1 MLINAKER
9 KELKIKVNNKVKL
22 FLKITFIAVVLVLV
36 AFGFKNMFKEF
47 NMTYFNMY
55 RDRLHF
61 FKLTLIAIAG
71 IIAYM
76 PLSIYD
82 FILKKNVGI
91 DINNRKLY
99 KYSWIASSIA
109 SLLGFGGATSLA
121 FKQYFYGDYVD
132 DKKKLLKEIG
142 KIVALNLTG
151 LSIVCC
157 TYMGI
162 RISSWNN
169 LGIIKYAIG
178 IIALYAPGFIIYSA
192 YKYSKT
198 RDKLEFFSTLGIIF
212 ISFLEWLT
220 TIILIYATLRITGAS
235 ISVLTFLPIYIEAA
249 VVGMISMIPGGI
261 GTFDLTFMTG
271 LEALGIPI
279 EQTLLVIILYRISYY
294 IVPALIGVLL
304 FVHDFGGKINKKFNG
319 LPYEIVSKV
328 AYKIVVSLVFI
339 SGAIIV
345 LSNIVPQYLLK
356 IKLLKEILGKQV
368 LGLSIGMSVIL
379 GFLIMLTALMMKYRA
394 KSIYKAS
401 MVLFVLGI
409 ILSLTKGINPYEL
422 VFLVVVAY
430 LLYLSKRMFY
440 RDSFVVSC
448 KNTLIDSGILIASF
462 SIYFFILITFGT
474 HLKYVGIV
482 RKMPYKMAY
491 KFGFIAFAL
500 VTVIYVAIY
509 FLNIRRKIPV
519 KTFDECSEYVEKII
533 EEYKGDSLT
542 HLVFLKDK
550 YIYLNEDKDLFIQ
563 YEVYGDKLFVL
574 GNPVGNNENLF
585 REIEKFCEY
594 ADNYGYTPVFYQ
606 VNDEMISYLHSNG
619 YDFMKIGEEAKVDVK
634 EFKVVGNKMKS
645 LKTSRSKV
653 TKEGYTFHMV
663 EPPFSK
669 EFLDSLREISDEWLD
684 GRKEKGFSVGFFDE
698 DYLNKAPIAIL
709 RDAEGEIKAFAN
721 IMYMYDDES
730 FSVDLMRFSKNTPR
744 GVMDFMFINLIEYGK
759 ENGYEIFN
767 MGMAPLANVGLS
779 KYAFWNEKLALQFYE
794 NGQALYSFKGLRR
807 FKEKFSHNWEYKYI
821 AYRRNTSI
829 LITVIQAAIVCSRN
843 RNVDESL
850 VVRNLKSL
858 IK

>member
-1 MLINAKER
+1 TEYFFMYRNKLDFLNLLI
-9 KELKIKVNNKVKL
+9 
-22 FLKITFIAVVLVLV
+22 IAVL
-36 AFGFKNMFKEF
+36 
-47 NMTYFNMY
+47 
-55 RDRLHF
+55 
-61 FKLTLIAIAG
+61 G
-71 IIAYM
+71 IISYI
-76 PLSIYD
+76 PLSFYD
-82 FILKKNVGI
+82 FILKKKVGI
-91 DINNRKLY
+91 RLKNSKLY

-109 SLLGFGGATSLA
+109 SLLGFGGTTSLA

-162 RISSWNN
+162 QIYSWNS
-169 LGIIKYAIG
+169 LGVIKYAIA

-192 YKYSKT
+192 YKYFKT
-198 RDKLEFFSTLGIIF
+198 KDRLEFFSTLGTIF

-220 TIILIYATLRITGAS
+220 TIILIYVTLRITGAS
-235 ISVLTFLPIYIEAA
+235 ISVNTFLPIYIEAA
-249 VVGMISMIPGGI
+249 VIGIISMIPGGI
-261 GTFDLTFMTG
+261 GTFDLTFMNG
-271 LEALGIPI
+271 LESVGVPI
-279 EQTLLVIILYRISYY
+279 EQTLLVIILYRISYFL
-294 IVPALIGVLL
+294 VPAVIGVLL
-304 FVHDFGGKINKKFNG
+304 FVHDFGSKINEKFNG
-319 LPYEIVSKV
+319 LPYEIVSKI
-328 AYKIVVSLVFI
+328 AYKVVVALVFI
-339 SGAIIV
+339 SGAVITI
-345 LSNIVPQYLLK
+345 SNIAPQYLFK
-356 IKLLKEILGKQV
+356 IKLLKELLGKQV
-368 LGLSIGMSVIL
+368 LGLSMGMSIVL
-379 GFLIMLTALMMKYRA
+379 GFLIMLISLMMKYRA
-394 KSIYKAS
+394 KSIYKTS
-401 MVLFVLGI
+401 MILLLLGI
-409 ILSLTKGINPYEL
+409 PLSLTNGINPYEL
-422 VFLVVVAY
+422 AFIIIVSY
-430 LLYLSKRMFY
+430 ILYLSRKMFY

-448 KNTLIDSGILIASF
+448 KNTIIDSAILMASF
-462 SIYFFILITFGT
+462 SVYFFILIRFGRY
-474 HLKYVGIV
+474 LKYVGIV
-482 RKMPYKMAY
+482 RKMPYKIAY
-491 KFGFIAFAL
+491 KFGFIAFVL

-509 FLNIRRKIPV
+509 FFNVRRKIPV
-519 KTFDECSEYVEKII
+519 KVFDECKEDVERII

-574 GNPVGNNENLF
+574 GNPVGNTENLF

-663 EPPFSK
+663 EPPFSR
-669 EFLDSLREISDEWLD
+669 EFLDSLRNISDEWLD

-698 DYLNKAPIAIL
+698 DYLNKAPIAVL
-709 RDAEGEIKAFAN
+709 KDAEGEIKAFAN

-744 GVMDFMFINLIEYGK
+744 GVMDFMFISLIEYGK
-759 ENGYEIFN
+759 EKGYEIFN

-779 KYAFWNEKLALQFYE
+779 KYAFWNEKLTLQVYE
-794 NGQALYSFKGLRR
+794 NGQAFYSFKGLRR
-807 FKEKFSHNWEYKYI
+807 FKEKFSNKWDYKYI

-829 LITVIQAAIVCSRN
+829 LITVIQVALICSRN
-843 RNVDESL
+843 RDVNDGIFI
-850 VVRNLKSL
+850 RFLKN

>member
-9 KELKIKVNNKVKL
+9 KELKIKVNNKVNL
-22 FLKITFIAVVLVLV
+22 FFKITFIAVVLVLV

-698 DYLNKAPIAIL
+698 NYLNKAPIAIL

-850 VVRNLKSL
+850 FVRNLKSL

>member
-1 MLINAKER
+1 MKLNI
-9 KELKIKVNNKVKL
+9 KISDKLKL
-22 FLKITFIAVVLVLV
+22 FFKIAFVSVVILFIVREFTSV
-36 AFGFKNMFKEF
+36 FKNF
-47 NMTYFNMY
+47 NSEYFFMY
-55 RDRLHF
+55 RN
-61 FKLTLIAIAG
+61 KLDFLNLLIIAALG
-71 IIAYM
+71 IISYI
-76 PLSIYD
+76 PLSFYD
-82 FILKKNVGI
+82 FILKRKVGI
-91 DINNRKLY
+91 RLKNRKLY

-198 RDKLEFFSTLGIIF
+198 KDKLEFFSTLGIIF

-271 LEALGIPI
+271 LEVLGIPI

-345 LSNIVPQYLLK
+345 LSNIAPQYLLK

-368 LGLSIGMSVIL
+368 LGLSIGMSVVL
-379 GFLIMLTALMMKYRA
+379 GFLIMLAALMLKYRA

-401 MVLFVLGI
+401 MVLFILGI

-422 VFLVVVAY
+422 VFLIIVAY

-491 KFGFIAFAL
+491 KFEFIAFAL

-519 KTFDECSEYVEKII
+519 KTFDQCSEYVEKII

-663 EPPFSK
+663 EPPFSR

-698 DYLNKAPIAIL
+698 HYLNKAPIAIL
-709 RDAEGEIKAFAN
+709 KNREGEIKAFAN

-843 RNVDESL
+843 RNVDESI

>member
-1 MLINAKER
+1 MRLNI
-9 KELKIKVNNKVKL
+9 KISEKLKL
-22 FLKITFIAVVLVLV
+22 FFKIAFVSVVILFIVREFTSV
-36 AFGFKNMFKEF
+36 FKNF
-47 NMTYFNMY
+47 NSEYFFMY
-55 RDRLHF
+55 KN
-61 FKLTLIAIAG
+61 KLDFLNLLIIAALG
-71 IIAYM
+71 IISYI
-76 PLSIYD
+76 PLSFYD
-82 FILKKNVGI
+82 FILKRKVGI
-91 DINNRKLY
+91 RLKNRKLY

-121 FKQYFYGDYVD
+121 FKQYFYGDYVE

-162 RISSWNN
+162 QINSWNN
-169 LGIIKYAIG
+169 LYIIKYAIG
-178 IIALYAPGFIIYSA
+178 IISLYAPGFIIYSA
-192 YKYSKT
+192 YKYKKT

-220 TIILIYATLRITGAS
+220 TIVLIYATLRITGAS

-271 LEALGIPI
+271 LEALRIPI
-279 EQTLLVIILYRISYY
+279 EQSLLVIILYRISYY

-319 LPYEIVSKV
+319 LPYEIISKV
-328 AYKIVVSLVFI
+328 AYKILVTLVFI

-345 LSNIVPQYLLK
+345 LSNIAPQYLLK
-356 IKLLKEILGKQV
+356 IKLLKEILGKQI
-368 LGLSIGMSVIL
+368 LGLSIGMSIVL
-379 GFLIMLTALMMKYRA
+379 GFLIMLTALMLKYRA

-401 MVLFVLGI
+401 MVLFILGI
-409 ILSLTKGINPYEL
+409 ILSLTKGVNPYEL
-422 VFLVVVAY
+422 VFLVIVAY

-482 RKMPYKMAY
+482 RKIPYTMAY

-500 VTVIYVAIY
+500 VTVIYVTIY

-519 KTFDECSEYVEKII
+519 KTFDECKEYVENII

-606 VNDEMISYLHSNG
+606 VNDEMINYLHSNG
-619 YDFMKIGEEAKVDVK
+619 YDFMKIGEEAKVYVK

-698 DYLNKAPIAIL
+698 NYLNKAPIAIL
-709 RDAEGEIKAFAN
+709 KDRDGEIKAFTN

-759 ENGYEIFN
+759 EKGYEIFN

-829 LITVIQAAIVCSRN
+829 LITVIQAAVVCSRN
-843 RNVDESL
+843 RNIDESIVL
-850 VVRNLKSL
+850 RNLKSL

>member
-1 MLINAKER
+1 MKLNINNK
-9 KELKIKVNNKVKL
+9 LKIFFKITLVSIILL
-22 FLKITFIAVVLVLV
+22 FLVSELISVFKNFNSEYFFMYRNKLDFLNLLIIAVL
-36 AFGFKNMFKEF
+36 
-47 NMTYFNMY
+47 
-55 RDRLHF
+55 
-61 FKLTLIAIAG
+61 G
-71 IIAYM
+71 IISYI
-76 PLSIYD
+76 PLSFYD
-82 FILKKNVGI
+82 FILKKKVGI
-91 DINNRKLY
+91 RLKNSKLY

-157 TYMGI
+157 AYMGI
-162 RISSWNN
+162 QVYFLNS
-169 LGIIKYAIG
+169 LGVIKYAIA

-192 YKYSKT
+192 YKYVKT
-198 RDKLEFFSTLGIIF
+198 KDRLEFFSTLGTIF

-235 ISVLTFLPIYIEAA
+235 ISVNTFLPIYIEAA
-249 VVGMISMIPGGI
+249 VIGIISMIPGGI
-261 GTFDLTFMTG
+261 GTFDLTFMNG
-271 LEALGIPI
+271 LEGVGIPI
-279 EQTLLVIILYRISYY
+279 EQTLLVIILYRISYF
-294 IVPALIGVLL
+294 IIPATIGVLL
-304 FVHDFGGKINKKFNG
+304 FVHNFGSKINEKFNG
-319 LPYEIVSKV
+319 LPYEIFSKV
-328 AYKIVVSLVFI
+328 AYKVVVTLVFI
-339 SGAIIV
+339 SGAVIT
-345 LSNIVPQYLLK
+345 LSNIAPQYLFK
-356 IKLLKEILGKQV
+356 IRLLKELFGKQV
-368 LGLSIGMSVIL
+368 LGLSMGMSVVL

-394 KSIYKAS
+394 KIIYKIS
-401 MVLFVLGI
+401 MILLLLGI
-409 ILSLTKGINPYEL
+409 LLSLTSGINLYEL
-422 VFLVVVAY
+422 VFIIIVAY
-430 LLYLSKRMFY
+430 ILYLSRRMFY

-448 KNTLIDSGILIASF
+448 KNTIIDSTILMVSF
-462 SIYFFILITFGT
+462 SVYFFILIRFGRY
-474 HLKYVGIV
+474 LKYVGIV
-482 RKMPYKMAY
+482 RKVPYKIAY
-491 KFGFIAFAL
+491 KFGFIAFVL

-509 FLNIRRKIPV
+509 FFNVRRKIPV
-519 KTFDECSEYVEKII
+519 RVFDECKEDVERII

-574 GNPVGNNENLF
+574 GNPVGNTENLF

-663 EPPFSK
+663 EPPFSR
-669 EFLDSLREISDEWLD
+669 EFLDSLRNISDEWLD

-698 DYLNKAPIAIL
+698 DYLSKAPIAIL
-709 RDAEGEIKAFAN
+709 KDAEGEIKAFAN

-730 FSVDLMRFSKNTPR
+730 FSVDLMRFSNNTPR
-744 GVMDFMFINLIEYGK
+744 GVMDFMFISLIEYGK

-779 KYAFWNEKLALQFYE
+779 KYAFWNEKLALQIYE
-794 NGQALYSFKGLRR
+794 NGQAFYSFKGLRR
-807 FKEKFSHNWEYKYI
+807 FKEKFSHKWEYKYI

-829 LITVIQAAIVCSRN
+829 LITVIQATLVCSRS
-843 RNVDESL
+843 RNVNDSL
-850 VVRNLKSL
+850 FVRNFKNI
-858 IK
+858 IKF

>member
-1 MLINAKER
+1 MKS
-9 KELKIKVNNKVKL
+9 NKNLKL
-22 FLKITFIAVVLVLV
+22 FFKIAFVSVVILFIVKEFTSVFRNFNTEYFFMYRNKLDFLNLLIIAVL
-36 AFGFKNMFKEF
+36 
-47 NMTYFNMY
+47 
-55 RDRLHF
+55 
-61 FKLTLIAIAG
+61 G
-71 IIAYM
+71 IISYI
-76 PLSIYD
+76 PLSFYD
-82 FILKKNVGI
+82 FILKQKVGI
-91 DINNRKLY
+91 RLKNSKLY

-162 RISSWNN
+162 QIYSWNS
-169 LGIIKYAIG
+169 LGVIKYAIA

-192 YKYSKT
+192 YKYFKT
-198 RDKLEFFSTLGIIF
+198 KDRLEFFSTLGTIF

-220 TIILIYATLRITGAS
+220 TIILIYVTLRITGAS
-235 ISVLTFLPIYIEAA
+235 ISVNTFLPIYIEAA
-249 VVGMISMIPGGI
+249 VIGIISMIPGGI
-261 GTFDLTFMTG
+261 GTFDLTFMNG
-271 LEALGIPI
+271 LESVGVPI
-279 EQTLLVIILYRISYY
+279 EQTLLVIILYRISYFL
-294 IVPALIGVLL
+294 VPAVIGVLL
-304 FVHDFGGKINKKFNG
+304 FVHDFGSKINEKFNG
-319 LPYEIVSKV
+319 LPYEIVSKI
-328 AYKIVVSLVFI
+328 AYKVVVALVFI
-339 SGAIIV
+339 SGAVITI
-345 LSNIVPQYLLK
+345 SNIAPQYLFK
-356 IKLLKEILGKQV
+356 IKLLKELLGKQV
-368 LGLSIGMSVIL
+368 LGLSMGMSIVL
-379 GFLIMLTALMMKYRA
+379 GFLIMLISLMMKYRA
-394 KSIYKAS
+394 KSIYKTS
-401 MVLFVLGI
+401 MILLLLGI
-409 ILSLTKGINPYEL
+409 PLSLTNGINPYEL
-422 VFLVVVAY
+422 AFIIIVSY
-430 LLYLSKRMFY
+430 ILYLSRKMFY

-448 KNTLIDSGILIASF
+448 KNTIIDSAILMASF
-462 SIYFFILITFGT
+462 SVYFFILIRFGRY
-474 HLKYVGIV
+474 LKYVGIV
-482 RKMPYKMAY
+482 RKMPYKIAY
-491 KFGFIAFAL
+491 KFGFIAFVL

-509 FLNIRRKIPV
+509 FFNVRRKIPV
-519 KTFDECSEYVEKII
+519 KVFDECKEDVERII

-574 GNPVGNNENLF
+574 GNPVGNTENLF

-663 EPPFSK
+663 EPPFSR
-669 EFLDSLREISDEWLD
+669 EFLDSLRNISDEWLD

-698 DYLNKAPIAIL
+698 DYLNKAPIAVL
-709 RDAEGEIKAFAN
+709 KDAEGEIKAFAN

-744 GVMDFMFINLIEYGK
+744 GVMDFMFISLIEYGK
-759 ENGYEIFN
+759 EKGYEIFN

-779 KYAFWNEKLALQFYE
+779 KYAFWNEKLALQVYE
-794 NGQALYSFKGLRR
+794 NGQAFYSFKGLRR
-807 FKEKFSHNWEYKYI
+807 FKEKFSNKWDYKYI

-829 LITVIQAAIVCSRN
+829 LITVIQAALICSRN
-843 RNVDESL
+843 RDVNDGIFI
-850 VVRNLKSL
+850 RFLKN

>member
-1 MLINAKER
+1 NL
-9 KELKIKVNNKVKL
+9 KL
-22 FLKITFIAVVLVLV
+22 FFKIAFVSVVILFIV
-36 AFGFKNMFKEF
+36 KEF
-47 NMTYFNMY
+47 TSVFRNFNTEYFFMY
-55 RDRLHF
+55 RN
-61 FKLTLIAIAG
+61 KLEFLNLLIIAALG
-71 IIAYM
+71 IISYI
-76 PLSIYD
+76 PLSFYD
-82 FILKKNVGI
+82 FILKKKVGI
-91 DINNRKLY
+91 RLKNSKLY

-157 TYMGI
+157 TYI
-162 RISSWNN
+162 EIQIYSWNS
-169 LGIIKYAIG
+169 LGVIKYAIA

-192 YKYSKT
+192 YKYFKT
-198 RDKLEFFSTLGIIF
+198 KNRLEFFSTLGTIF

-220 TIILIYATLRITGAS
+220 TIILIYVTLRITGAS
-235 ISVLTFLPIYIEAA
+235 ISVNTFLPIYIEAA
-249 VVGMISMIPGGI
+249 VIGIISMIPGGI
-261 GTFDLTFMTG
+261 GTFDLTFMNG
-271 LEALGIPI
+271 LEGVGVPI
-279 EQTLLVIILYRISYY
+279 EQTLLVIILYRVSYF
-294 IVPALIGVLL
+294 IVPAVIGVLL
-304 FVHDFGGKINKKFNG
+304 FVHDFGSKINEKFNG
-319 LPYEIVSKV
+319 LPYEIISKI
-328 AYKIVVSLVFI
+328 AYKIVVALVFI
-339 SGAIIV
+339 SGAVITI
-345 LSNIVPQYLLK
+345 SNIAPQYLLK

-368 LGLSIGMSVIL
+368 LGLSIGMSVVL
-379 GFLIMLTALMMKYRA
+379 GFLIMLAALMLKYRA

-401 MVLFVLGI
+401 MVLFILGI

-422 VFLVVVAY
+422 VFLIIVAY

-448 KNTLIDSGILIASF
+448 KNTLIDSAILMASF
-462 SIYFFILITFGT
+462 SVYFFILIRFGRY
-474 HLKYVGIV
+474 LKYVGIV

-491 KFGFIAFAL
+491 KFGFIAFVL

-509 FLNIRRKIPV
+509 FFNVRRKIPV
-519 KTFDECSEYVEKII
+519 KVFDECKEDVERII

-574 GNPVGNNENLF
+574 GNPVGNTENLF

-663 EPPFSK
+663 EPPFSR
-669 EFLDSLREISDEWLD
+669 EFLDSLRDISDEWLD

-698 DYLNKAPIAIL
+698 DYLNKAPIAVL
-709 RDAEGEIKAFAN
+709 KDAEGEIKAFAN

-744 GVMDFMFINLIEYGK
+744 GVMDFMFISLIEYGK
-759 ENGYEIFN
+759 EKGYEIFN

-779 KYAFWNEKLALQFYE
+779 KYAFWNEKLALQVYE
-794 NGQALYSFKGLRR
+794 NGQAFYSFKGLRR
-807 FKEKFSHNWEYKYI
+807 FKEKFSNKWDYKYI

-829 LITVIQAAIVCSRN
+829 LITVIQAALICSRN
-843 RNVDESL
+843 REVNDGIFI
-850 VVRNLKSL
+850 RFLKN

>member
-1 MLINAKER
+1 MKLNI
-9 KELKIKVNNKVKL
+9 KISDKLKL
-22 FLKITFIAVVLVLV
+22 FFKIAFVSVVILFIVREFTSVFKNFNSEYFFMYRNKLDFLNLLIIAVL
-36 AFGFKNMFKEF
+36 
-47 NMTYFNMY
+47 
-55 RDRLHF
+55 
-61 FKLTLIAIAG
+61 G
-71 IIAYM
+71 IISYI
-76 PLSIYD
+76 PLSFYD
-82 FILKKNVGI
+82 FILKRKVGI
-91 DINNRKLY
+91 RLRNRKLY

-178 IIALYAPGFIIYSA
+178 IIAL
-192 YKYSKT
+192 
-198 RDKLEFFSTLGIIF
+198 
-212 ISFLEWLT
+212 
-220 TIILIYATLRITGAS
+220 YATLRITGAS

-574 GNPVGNNENLF
+574 GNPVGNNGNLF

>member
-1 MLINAKER
+1 MKS
-9 KELKIKVNNKVKL
+9 NKNLKL
-22 FLKITFIAVVLVLV
+22 FFKIAFVSVVILFIV
-36 AFGFKNMFKEF
+36 KEF
-47 NMTYFNMY
+47 TSVFRNFNTEYFFMY
-55 RDRLHF
+55 RN
-61 FKLTLIAIAG
+61 KLEFLNLLIIAALG
-71 IIAYM
+71 IISYI
-76 PLSIYD
+76 PLSFYD
-82 FILKKNVGI
+82 FILKKKVGI
-91 DINNRKLY
+91 RLKNSKLY

-157 TYMGI
+157 TYI
-162 RISSWNN
+162 EIQIYSWNS
-169 LGIIKYAIG
+169 LGVIKYAIA

-192 YKYSKT
+192 YKYFKT
-198 RDKLEFFSTLGIIF
+198 KNRLEFFSTLGTIF

-220 TIILIYATLRITGAS
+220 TIILIYVTLRITGAS
-235 ISVLTFLPIYIEAA
+235 ISVNTFLPIYIEAA
-249 VVGMISMIPGGI
+249 VIGIISMIPGGI
-261 GTFDLTFMTG
+261 GTFDLTFMNG
-271 LEALGIPI
+271 LEGVGVPI
-279 EQTLLVIILYRISYY
+279 EQTLLVIILYRVSYF
-294 IVPALIGVLL
+294 IVPAVIGVLL
-304 FVHDFGGKINKKFNG
+304 FVHDFGSKINEKFNG
-319 LPYEIVSKV
+319 LPYEIISKI
-328 AYKIVVSLVFI
+328 AYKIVVALVFI
-339 SGAIIV
+339 SGAVITI
-345 LSNIVPQYLLK
+345 SNIAPQYLLK

-368 LGLSIGMSVIL
+368 LGLSIGMSVVL
-379 GFLIMLTALMMKYRA
+379 GFLIMLAALMLKYRA

-401 MVLFVLGI
+401 MVLFILGI

-422 VFLVVVAY
+422 VFLIIVAY

-448 KNTLIDSGILIASF
+448 KNTLIDSAILMASF
-462 SIYFFILITFGT
+462 SVYFFILIRFGRY
-474 HLKYVGIV
+474 LKYVGIV

-491 KFGFIAFAL
+491 KFGFIAFVL

-509 FLNIRRKIPV
+509 FFNVRRKIPV
-519 KTFDECSEYVEKII
+519 KVFDECKEDVERII

-574 GNPVGNNENLF
+574 GNPVGNTENLF

-634 EFKVVGNKMKS
+634 EFKVVENKMKS

-663 EPPFSK
+663 EPPFSR
-669 EFLDSLREISDEWLD
+669 EFLDSLRDISDEWLD

-698 DYLNKAPIAIL
+698 DYLNKAPIAVL
-709 RDAEGEIKAFAN
+709 KDAEGEIKAFAN

-744 GVMDFMFINLIEYGK
+744 GVMDFMFISLIEYGK
-759 ENGYEIFN
+759 EKGYEIFN

-779 KYAFWNEKLALQFYE
+779 KYAFWNEKLALQVYE
-794 NGQALYSFKGLRR
+794 NGQAFYSFKGLRR
-807 FKEKFSHNWEYKYI
+807 FKEKFSNKWDYKYI

-829 LITVIQAAIVCSRN
+829 LITVIQAALICSRN
-843 RNVDESL
+843 REVNDGIFI
-850 VVRNLKSL
+850 RFLKN

>member
-1 MLINAKER
+1 MKS
-9 KELKIKVNNKVKL
+9 NKNLKL
-22 FLKITFIAVVLVLV
+22 FFKIAFVSVVILFIVKEFTSVFRNFNTEYFFMYRNKLDFLNLLIIAVL
-36 AFGFKNMFKEF
+36 
-47 NMTYFNMY
+47 
-55 RDRLHF
+55 
-61 FKLTLIAIAG
+61 G
-71 IIAYM
+71 IISYI
-76 PLSIYD
+76 PLSFYD
-82 FILKKNVGI
+82 FILKKKVGI
-91 DINNRKLY
+91 RLKNSKLY

-162 RISSWNN
+162 QIYSWNS
-169 LGIIKYAIG
+169 LGVIKYAIA

-192 YKYSKT
+192 YKYFKT
-198 RDKLEFFSTLGIIF
+198 KDRLEFFSTLGTIF

-220 TIILIYATLRITGAS
+220 TIILIYVTLRITGAS
-235 ISVLTFLPIYIEAA
+235 ISVNTFLPIYIEAA
-249 VVGMISMIPGGI
+249 VIGIISMIPGGI
-261 GTFDLTFMTG
+261 GTFDLTFMNG
-271 LEALGIPI
+271 LESVGVPI
-279 EQTLLVIILYRISYY
+279 EQTLLVIILYRISYFL
-294 IVPALIGVLL
+294 VPAVIGVLL
-304 FVHDFGGKINKKFNG
+304 FVHDFGSKINEKFNG
-319 LPYEIVSKV
+319 LPYEIVSKI
-328 AYKIVVSLVFI
+328 AYKVVVALVFI
-339 SGAIIV
+339 SGAVITI
-345 LSNIVPQYLLK
+345 SNIAPQYLFK
-356 IKLLKEILGKQV
+356 IKLLKELLGKQV
-368 LGLSIGMSVIL
+368 LGLSMGMSIVL
-379 GFLIMLTALMMKYRA
+379 GFLIMLISLMMKYRA
-394 KSIYKAS
+394 KSIYKTS
-401 MVLFVLGI
+401 MILLLLGI
-409 ILSLTKGINPYEL
+409 PLSLTNGINPYEL
-422 VFLVVVAY
+422 AFIIIVSY
-430 LLYLSKRMFY
+430 ILYLSRKMFY

-448 KNTLIDSGILIASF
+448 KNTIIDSAILMASF
-462 SIYFFILITFGT
+462 SVYFFILIRFGRY
-474 HLKYVGIV
+474 LKYVGIV
-482 RKMPYKMAY
+482 RKMPYKIAY
-491 KFGFIAFAL
+491 KFGFIAFVL

-509 FLNIRRKIPV
+509 FFNVRRKIPV
-519 KTFDECSEYVEKII
+519 KVFDECKEDVERII

-574 GNPVGNNENLF
+574 GNPVGNTENLF

-663 EPPFSK
+663 EPPFSR
-669 EFLDSLREISDEWLD
+669 EFLDSLRNISDEWLD

-698 DYLNKAPIAIL
+698 DYLNKAPIAVL
-709 RDAEGEIKAFAN
+709 KDAEGEIKAFAN

-744 GVMDFMFINLIEYGK
+744 GVMDFMFISLIEYGK
-759 ENGYEIFN
+759 EKGYEIFN

-779 KYAFWNEKLALQFYE
+779 KYAFWNEKLALQVYE
-794 NGQALYSFKGLRR
+794 NGQAFYSFKGLRR
-807 FKEKFSHNWEYKYI
+807 FKEKFSNKWDYKYI

-829 LITVIQAAIVCSRN
+829 LITVIQAALICSRN
-843 RNVDESL
+843 RDVNDGIFI
-850 VVRNLKSL
+850 RFLKN

>member
-1 MLINAKER
+1 MKS
-9 KELKIKVNNKVKL
+9 NKNLKL
-22 FLKITFIAVVLVLV
+22 FFKIAFVSVVILFIV
-36 AFGFKNMFKEF
+36 KEF
-47 NMTYFNMY
+47 TSVFRNFNTEYFFMY
-55 RDRLHF
+55 RN
-61 FKLTLIAIAG
+61 KLEFLNLLIIAALG
-71 IIAYM
+71 IISYI
-76 PLSIYD
+76 PLSFYD
-82 FILKKNVGI
+82 FILKKKVGI
-91 DINNRKLY
+91 RLKNSKLY

-157 TYMGI
+157 TYI
-162 RISSWNN
+162 EIQIYSWNS
-169 LGIIKYAIG
+169 LGVIKYAIA

-192 YKYSKT
+192 YKYFKT
-198 RDKLEFFSTLGIIF
+198 KNRLEFFSTLGTIF

-220 TIILIYATLRITGAS
+220 TIILIYVTLRITGAS
-235 ISVLTFLPIYIEAA
+235 ISVNTFLPIYIEAA
-249 VVGMISMIPGGI
+249 VIGIISMIPGGI
-261 GTFDLTFMTG
+261 GTFDLTFMNG
-271 LEALGIPI
+271 LEGVGVPI
-279 EQTLLVIILYRISYY
+279 EQTLLVIILYRVSYF
-294 IVPALIGVLL
+294 IVPAVIGVLL
-304 FVHDFGGKINKKFNG
+304 FVHDFGSKINEKFNG
-319 LPYEIVSKV
+319 LPYEIISKI
-328 AYKIVVSLVFI
+328 AYKIVVALVFI
-339 SGAIIV
+339 SGAVITI
-345 LSNIVPQYLLK
+345 SNIAPQYLLK

-368 LGLSIGMSVIL
+368 LGLSIGMSVVL
-379 GFLIMLTALMMKYRA
+379 GFLIMLAALMLKYRA

-401 MVLFVLGI
+401 MVLFILGI

-422 VFLVVVAY
+422 VFLIIVAY

-448 KNTLIDSGILIASF
+448 KNTLIDSAILMASF
-462 SIYFFILITFGT
+462 SVYFFILIRFGRY
-474 HLKYVGIV
+474 LKYVGIV

-491 KFGFIAFAL
+491 KFGFIAFVL

-509 FLNIRRKIPV
+509 FFNVRRKIPV
-519 KTFDECSEYVEKII
+519 KVFDECKEDVERII

-574 GNPVGNNENLF
+574 GNPVGNTENLF

-663 EPPFSK
+663 EPPFSR
-669 EFLDSLREISDEWLD
+669 EFLDSLRDISDEWLD

-698 DYLNKAPIAIL
+698 DYLNKAPIAVL
-709 RDAEGEIKAFAN
+709 KDAEGEIKAFAN

-744 GVMDFMFINLIEYGK
+744 GVMDFMFISLIEYGK
-759 ENGYEIFN
+759 EKGYEIFN

-779 KYAFWNEKLALQFYE
+779 KYAFWNEKLALQVYE
-794 NGQALYSFKGLRR
+794 NGQAFYSFKGLRR
-807 FKEKFSHNWEYKYI
+807 FKEKFSNKWDYKYI

-829 LITVIQAAIVCSRN
+829 LITVIQAALICSRN
-843 RNVDESL
+843 REVNDGIFI
-850 VVRNLKSL
+850 RFLKN

>member
-1 MLINAKER
+1 MLA
-9 KELKIKVNNKVKL
+9 
-22 FLKITFIAVVLVLV
+22 
-36 AFGFKNMFKEF
+36 
-47 NMTYFNMY
+47 
-55 RDRLHF
+55 
-61 FKLTLIAIAG
+61 
-71 IIAYM
+71 
-76 PLSIYD
+76 
-82 FILKKNVGI
+82 
-91 DINNRKLY
+91 
-99 KYSWIASSIA
+99 
-109 SLLGFGGATSLA
+109 
-121 FKQYFYGDYVD
+121 
-132 DKKKLLKEIG
+132 
-142 KIVALNLTG
+142 
-151 LSIVCC
+151 
-157 TYMGI
+157 
-162 RISSWNN
+162 
-169 LGIIKYAIG
+169 
-178 IIALYAPGFIIYSA
+178 
-192 YKYSKT
+192 
-198 RDKLEFFSTLGIIF
+198 
-212 ISFLEWLT
+212 
-220 TIILIYATLRITGAS
+220 
-235 ISVLTFLPIYIEAA
+235 
-249 VVGMISMIPGGI
+249 
-261 GTFDLTFMTG
+261 
-271 LEALGIPI
+271 
-279 EQTLLVIILYRISYY
+279 
-294 IVPALIGVLL
+294 
-304 FVHDFGGKINKKFNG
+304 
-319 LPYEIVSKV
+319 
-328 AYKIVVSLVFI
+328 
-339 SGAIIV
+339 
-345 LSNIVPQYLLK
+345 
-356 IKLLKEILGKQV
+356 
-368 LGLSIGMSVIL
+368 
-379 GFLIMLTALMMKYRA
+379 ALMLKYRA

-401 MVLFVLGI
+401 MVLFILGI

-422 VFLVVVAY
+422 VFLIIVAY

-519 KTFDECSEYVEKII
+519 KTFDECSEYVEEII

-709 RDAEGEIKAFAN
+709 KDREGEIKAFAN

-807 FKEKFSHNWEYKYI
+807 FKEKFSHSWEYKYI

-843 RNVDESL
+843 RNVDESI

>member
-1 MLINAKER
+1 MRLNI
-9 KELKIKVNNKVKL
+9 KISEKLKL
-22 FLKITFIAVVLVLV
+22 FFKIAFVSVVILFIVREFTSV
-36 AFGFKNMFKEF
+36 FKNF
-47 NMTYFNMY
+47 NSEYFFMY
-55 RDRLHF
+55 KN
-61 FKLTLIAIAG
+61 KLDFLNLLIIAALG
-71 IIAYM
+71 IISYI
-76 PLSIYD
+76 PLSFYD
-82 FILKKNVGI
+82 FILKRKVGI
-91 DINNRKLY
+91 RLKNRKLY

-121 FKQYFYGDYVD
+121 FKQYFYGDYVE

-162 RISSWNN
+162 QINSWNN
-169 LGIIKYAIG
+169 LYIIKYAIG
-178 IIALYAPGFIIYSA
+178 IISLYAPGFIIYSA
-192 YKYSKT
+192 YKYKKT

-220 TIILIYATLRITGAS
+220 TIVLIYATLRITGAS

-271 LEALGIPI
+271 LEALRIPI
-279 EQTLLVIILYRISYY
+279 EQSLLVIILYRISYY

-319 LPYEIVSKV
+319 LPYEIISKV
-328 AYKIVVSLVFI
+328 AYKILVTLVFI

-345 LSNIVPQYLLK
+345 LSNIAPQYLLK
-356 IKLLKEILGKQV
+356 IKLLKEILGKQI
-368 LGLSIGMSVIL
+368 LGLSIGMSIVL
-379 GFLIMLTALMMKYRA
+379 GFLIMLTALMLKYRA

-401 MVLFVLGI
+401 MVLFILGI
-409 ILSLTKGINPYEL
+409 ILSLTKGVNPYEL
-422 VFLVVVAY
+422 VFLVIVAY

-474 HLKYVGIV
+474 HLKYVGIIH
-482 RKMPYKMAY
+482 KHPYQEGI
-491 KFGFIAFAL
+491 KFGFMAFAV

-519 KTFDECSEYVEKII
+519 KTFDECKEYVENII

-606 VNDEMISYLHSNG
+606 VNDEMINYLHSNG
-619 YDFMKIGEEAKVDVK
+619 YDFMKIGEEAKVYVK

-698 DYLNKAPIAIL
+698 NYLNKAPIAIL
-709 RDAEGEIKAFAN
+709 KDRDGEIKAFTN
-721 IMYMYDDES
+721 IMNMYDDES

-829 LITVIQAAIVCSRN
+829 LITVIQAAVVCSRN
-843 RNVDESL
+843 RNIDESIVL
-850 VVRNLKSL
+850 RNLKSL